1 MNEKTPAVGF
11 CGLGTMGLPM
21 AANLARALGDLQVW
35 NRSPGRI
42 GELDPGTITVHDT
55 PASLARSADTIVL
68 MLWDGTAVDEV
79 LFGPDG
85 IAAAAR
91 PGTLVTDMST
101 SSPGAAREISCRLAE
116 RGIRYVDAPV
126 TGARARAENGTLV
139 IMAGGSEA
147 DVAEA
152 RQITAPMAQT
162 LRHVGPVGS
171 GQLLKLANNVLGF
184 LNISAVAEALALVR
198 AHGADPQQAVEL
210 FLGGTGRSLALEL
223 YGPWLAE
230 QRFDV
235 GVAAT
240 VAHKDLG
247 EALATAAEAGC
258 RLPGTAALQQ
268 SYADLLGSTDD
279 DWVACHAIFGQ
290 LLSGEANGA

>member
-1 MNEKTPAVGF
+1 MNEKTPTVGF

-21 AANLARALGDLQVW
+21 AANLARALGDLHVW
-35 NRSPGRI
+35 NRNPARTA
-42 GELDPGTITVHDT
+42 ELDPGTRTVHAT
-55 PASLARSADTIVL
+55 PGSLAHSADTIVL
-68 MLWDGTAVDEV
+68 MLWDGTAVEDV

-85 IAAAAR
+85 IAPAAR
-91 PGTLVTDMST
+91 PGTLVIDMST
-101 SSPGAAREISCRLAE
+101 SSPALAQAVSARLGAQD
-116 RGIRYVDAPV
+116 IRYVDAPV
-126 TGARARAENGTLV
+126 TGARARAEDGTLV
-139 IMAGGSEA
+139 IMAGGSEV

-152 RQITAPMAQT
+152 RDVTAPMAKD

-184 LNISAVAEALALVR
+184 LNVMAVTEALALVH
-198 AHGADPQQAVEL
+198 AHGADLRQAVEV
-210 FLGGTGRSLALEL
+210 FQGGTGRSLALEL

-240 VAHKDLG
+240 VARKDLG

-258 RLPGTAALQQ
+258 RLPGTAALEQ
-268 SYADLLGSTDD
+268 SYAELLGGTEDN
-279 DWVACHAIFGQ
+279 WVACHAIFGRM
-290 LLSGEANGA
+290 LSGEANGA

>member
-1 MNEKTPAVGF
+1 MNDKTPAVGF

-35 NRSPGRI
+35 NRTHARAA
-42 GELDPGTITVHDT
+42 ELDPGTSTVHDT
-55 PASLARSADTIVL
+55 PGSLARQVDTVVL
-68 MLWDGTAVDEV
+68 MLWDGPAVEEV
-79 LFGPDG
+79 LFAPDG

-91 PGTLVTDMST
+91 PGALVIDMST
-101 SSPGAAREISCRLAE
+101 SSPAAARTISDRLAG

-126 TGARARAENGTLV
+126 TGARARAEDGTLV
-139 IMAGGSEA
+139 VMAGGSLA

-152 RQITAPMAQT
+152 RQVTAPMAQA

-184 LNISAVAEALALVR
+184 LNVMAVTEALALVH
-198 AHGADPQQAVEL
+198 AHGADLREAVEV

-235 GVAAT
+235 GVAAA
-240 VAHKDLG
+240 VARKDLG
-247 EALATAAEAGC
+247 EALTTAAEAGC
-258 RLPGTAALQQ
+258 LLPGTATLEQVFASLLQD
-268 SYADLLGSTDD
+268 SPGE
-279 DWVACHAIFGQ
+279 WVACHAMFGA
-290 LLSGEANGA
+290 LVRGTANGA